1 MKTFQT
7 AVLFGLFGAVAVSI
21 SFAKQWPTW
30 VMFIAW
36 VSFYI
41 FGRSI
46 RNSLYALLQILLGIG
61 MGALIQLTG
70 MFLGSYLGAF
80 GLPVSIFIFIG
91 SLAYLSKIKALSSIP
106 AWFLGLIVF
115 FGIHPKLEPFSLLAL
130 AIPLLFGFVFAFL
143 NDTAVKFVQARAEE

>member
-21 SFAKQWPTW
+21 SFAAQWPTW

-36 VSFYI
+36 VSYYI

-46 RNSLYALLQILLGIG
+46 KNSASAFVQIILGIL
-61 MGALIQLTG
+61 MGAAIQFTG
-70 MFLGSYLGAF
+70 IFLGSYLGSF
-80 GLPVSIFIFIG
+80 GLTVSIFIFIG
-91 SLAYLSKIKALSSIP
+91 SLAYLSKIKGLSSIP

-115 FGIHPKLEPFSLLAL
+115 FGIHPKLEPLSLLEL

-143 NDTAVKFVQARAEE
+143 NDTAVHKIHPKPEL